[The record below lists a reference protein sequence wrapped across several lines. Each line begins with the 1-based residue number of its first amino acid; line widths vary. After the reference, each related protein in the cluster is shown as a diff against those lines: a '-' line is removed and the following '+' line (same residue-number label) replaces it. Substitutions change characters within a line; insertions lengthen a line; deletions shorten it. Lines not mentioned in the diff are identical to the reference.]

1 MNTLTIIEYLSY
13 IAILMGGMYTAHK
26 KGEKVGSIYMLEYLR
41 NNHYED
47 PNGLKVPYL
56 NDTGFNRFMS
66 HMRKEKE
73 TKDNV

>member
-1 MNTLTIIEYLSY
+1 M
-13 IAILMGGMYTAHK
+13 ILLGLAMWRSHK
-26 KGEKVGSIYMLEYLR
+26 LGEKSGAIYMLEYLR

-56 NDTGFNRFMS
+56 NDTGFNRFMT

>member
-1 MNTLTIIEYLSY
+1 MNTLTLIEYLSY

-41 NNHYED
+41 TNSYKD
-47 PNGLKVPYL
+47 TNGKEQPFL
-56 NDTGFNRFMS
+56 NDTGFNRFMT

-73 TKDNV
+73 ANNNV

>member
-1 MNTLTIIEYLSY
+1 MTTLTIIEYLSY

-41 NNHYED
+41 TNSYKD
-47 PNGLKVPYL
+47 TNGKEQPFL
-56 NDTGFNRFMS
+56 NDTGFNRFMT

-73 TKDNV
+73 ANNNV

>member
-41 NNHYED
+41 TNSYKD
-47 PNGLKVPYL
+47 TNGKEQPFL
-56 NDTGFNRFMS
+56 NDTGFNRFMT

-73 TKDNV
+73 ANNNV